1 MNKILRFSFLAVLT
15 MLFSMSY
22 AQVTFDFDKDA
33 ECYKMF
39 GLSGASSKTSTTGD
53 FTESKTS
60 TPKDN
65 ITLTVSAKTS
75 GKNENRIWNTSP
87 RLRMYSGTLTI
98 ASSAENISK
107 IIFKLGANA
116 SYAKWKA
123 TTTTGSLTDFV
134 AGSTKEMVWTG
145 SDKSVTLNVRA
156 NTQISMIEV
165 YTTNT
170 AVTVAKPTFV
180 GNSKFTTTTNVTI
193 KSASGTT
200 VYYTTNGNTPDENGE
215 QYSVPFA
222 ISNTTTVKA
231 IAYDG
236 QGNSSEVAE
245 MTYTK
250 VDPIPTTGQGTE
262 ESPYTVSDI
271 CALNAAGLLPEKG
284 VVTGTIYKV
293 EKFDEKRGQINYY
306 INTPGGATT
315 DTMMVYGGLNIGGE
329 KFKAITDLSVGDVV
343 TVTGDIKL
351 YNKLIEF
358 NYGNKI
364 LKRVPTPSTS
374 ITGTKA
380 QDSKNAPVYNVSGQR
395 VNSNY
400 NGIVIKNGKKYFQ
413 K

>member
-60 TPKDN
+60 TPKEG
-65 ITLTVSAKTS
+65 ITLTVNPSS
-75 GKNENRIWNTSP
+75 GKYANRIYETSP
-87 RLRMYSGTLTI
+87 RLRLYGGSMNVASTNGKITKIVFKLNSRPKSAKWGATATVGNLTPYTKESSTEVTWTGTEQNVTLTV
-98 ASSAENISK
+98 SS
-107 IIFKLGANA
+107 
-116 SYAKWKA
+116 
-123 TTTTGSLTDFV
+123 
-134 AGSTKEMVWTG
+134 
-145 SDKSVTLNVRA
+145 
-156 NTQISMIEV
+156 NTQIRFIEV
-165 YTTNT
+165 YTANT

-193 KSASGTT
+193 NSAAGTT

-215 QYSVPFA
+215 QYSVPFP

-374 ITGTKA
+374 ITSTKA